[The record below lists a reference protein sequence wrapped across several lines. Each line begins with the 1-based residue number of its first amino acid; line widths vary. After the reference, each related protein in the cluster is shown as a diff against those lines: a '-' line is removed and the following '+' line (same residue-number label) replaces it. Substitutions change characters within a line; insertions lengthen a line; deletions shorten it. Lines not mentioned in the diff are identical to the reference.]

1 MITDR
6 QKQVVTDLKF
16 QFKRLN
22 SDKPKN
28 GNYLNISSIIKNNQ
42 DGKIELEEIRLRN
55 DAFIEHAKDILTAF
69 EVRIKPDLKALG
81 MKLNRYNDKT
91 IEIYDD
97 NNGNGCL
104 GFFRIQTVSGDYESI
119 NNEHA
124 QRIKGY
130 RYSISEYATNWENAN
145 NTGFGDL
152 MKDKCVEILISR
164 IYNKINR

>member
-55 DAFIEHAKDILTAF
+55 DAFIWHAKDILTAF

-81 MKLNRYNDKT
+81 MDLNRYNDKT

-97 NNGNGCL
+97 NSRDCL
-104 GFFRIQTVSGDYESI
+104 GFFRIETVSGNYEYI

-130 RYSISEYATNWENAN
+130 RYSIAEYGTFKEVYN
-145 NTGFGDL
+145 NTGFMNL
-152 MKDKCVEILISR
+152 MREEDVEILISKM
-164 IYNKINR
+164 YNKMNK